1 MANSAKRR
9 IVLAAIAATSLL
21 VAGVLA
27 YDIARRASSP
37 APQVAGPITATSY
50 TIADSSANS
59 LPLSVFEQPRAVPE
73 IRFRDDQGHELT
85 LAEFR
90 GRVVLLNVWATWCI
104 PCRQEMP
111 ALDRLEARL
120 GGTHF
125 LVIALSIDRK
135 GVDALRDFY
144 REVGV
149 EKLAIYLDPSGK
161 GSHGLAIPGA
171 PTTLLIDREGREIAR
186 KMGAAEWDGPE
197 MVSLIE
203 RTIRGQSASNAG
215 EPR

>member
-1 MANSAKRR
+1 M
-9 IVLAAIAATSLL
+9 
-21 VAGVLA
+21 
-27 YDIARRASSP
+27 
-37 APQVAGPITATSY
+37 
-50 TIADSSANS
+50 
-59 LPLSVFEQPRAVPE
+59 
-73 IRFRDDQGHELT
+73 
-85 LAEFR
+85 
-90 GRVVLLNVWATWCI
+90 
-104 PCRQEMP
+104 
-111 ALDRLEARL
+111 
-120 GGTHF
+120 
-125 LVIALSIDRK
+125 
-135 GVDALRDFY
+135 RDFY